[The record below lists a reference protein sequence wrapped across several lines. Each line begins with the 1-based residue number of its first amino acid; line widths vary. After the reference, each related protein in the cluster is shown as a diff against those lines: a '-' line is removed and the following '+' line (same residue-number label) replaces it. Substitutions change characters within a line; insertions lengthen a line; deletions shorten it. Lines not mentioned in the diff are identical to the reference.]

1 MRSLAQRTSSIE
13 CLTAGACLLL
23 CLVQIVAGSE
33 GRNPEASWSFRNDV
47 QPVLAKAGCSAGACH
62 GAAAGQGGFR
72 LSLRGYDDEGDH
84 ASITRSALG
93 RRIDSHHP
101 ALSLLLLKPTGAV
114 PHKGGE
120 RFTTNS
126 LEYRILSEWIAAG
139 APAPH
144 AADPRIEKLDILPNR
159 IVLQPGMQQQ
169 FSVKAHFSDGTVRD
183 VTQWVKYTDANS
195 AVTSVS
201 ESGSAKIQGFG
212 EGAITAWYLSRLA
225 IARVIVPYT
234 NNLSSLNLAQAG
246 KRNFIDERVALK
258 LNELNLPP
266 SPRCSDAE
274 FVRRAHLDTI
284 GVLPTPSFARDFLED
299 KDPDKR
305 DRLIETLLRR
315 PEFTDYWTYKW
326 SDLLLVSSERLR
338 PDAMWSYHHWI
349 RTSVAANKPWDRMVR
364 DIVTAS
370 GSTLENGAANFFAL
384 HQDPTGMAETVT
396 QAFLGMSVNC
406 AKCHNHP
413 MEKWTNDE
421 YYGFANLFARVR
433 TKNGEGDGAK
443 IIFAAPSGDINQP
456 LRGRP
461 QPPKPL
467 DGEAI
472 PLDSTIDRRQVVANW
487 LTSPKNPYFTRS
499 IVNRVWANFMG
510 VGLVEKVDDLR
521 ITNPASNEDLLSAL
535 ADHLSEHRYDL
546 KALMRAIL
554 QSETYQRSSEPLKEN
569 SSDTRFYARYYPRRL
584 AGEVLLD
591 AFSQVTGVPTV
602 FQIDLRNANQGLG
615 QQYPVGIR
623 ALQLPDT
630 RVFSYFLKTFGR
642 PDREKTCECERSAE
656 PNMAQVLHIANGDTV
671 NQKLAAPGNALAK
684 WLDHK
689 FPAEKLIEEIYL
701 TAVSRFPTP
710 RETEQLSRV
719 LSSAKPE
726 ERRQALEDICWAVLS
741 SKEFLFN
748 H

>member
-1 MRSLAQRTSSIE
+1 MRSLPQTTSISKF
-13 CLTAGACLLL
+13 LTAWLMLLL
-23 CLVQIVAGSE
+23 VEVVSAAPESQD
-33 GRNPEASWSFRNDV
+33 PEASWSFRNDV

-72 LSLRGYDDEGDH
+72 LSLRGYDDEGDY

-120 RFTTNS
+120 RFTTHS
-126 LEYRILSEWIAAG
+126 LEYRILSDWIAAG
-139 APAPH
+139 VPAPKT
-144 AADPRIEKLDILPNR
+144 ADARIEKLEILPNR
-159 IVLQPGMQQQ
+159 IVLKPGMQQQ
-169 FSVKAHFSDGTVRD
+169 FSVQAHFSDGTARD
-183 VTQWVKYTDANS
+183 VTRWVKYTDANS

-201 ESGSAKIQGFG
+201 DSGSAKIQGFG

-234 NNLSSLNLAQAG
+234 NSPTSLSLASTQ
-246 KRNFIDERVALK
+246 KRNFIDERIELK
-258 LNELNLPP
+258 LNELNLPS

-274 FVRRAHLDTI
+274 FVRRAHVDTI
-284 GVLPTPSFARDFLED
+284 GVLPTSSFARAFLED
-299 KDPDKR
+299 QDPGKR

-326 SDLLLVSSERLR
+326 SDLLLVSSEHLR

-349 RTSVAANKPWDRMVR
+349 RTSVAANKPWDQMVR
-364 DIVTAS
+364 EIVTAT

-443 IIFAAPSGDINQP
+443 IIFSASSGDINQP

-472 PLDSTIDRRQVVANW
+472 PLDSAVDRRQVLANW

-535 ADHLSEHRYDL
+535 ADHLAGHHYDL

-554 QSETYQRSSEPLKEN
+554 QSETYQRSSEPLRDN
-569 SSDTRFYARYYPRRL
+569 ASDTRFYARYYPRRL

-591 AFSQVTGVPTV
+591 AFSQVTEVPTL
-602 FQIDLRNANQGLG
+602 FQIDLRNSNQGLG
-615 QQYPVGIR
+615 QKYPLGLR

-671 NQKLAAPGNALAK
+671 NQKLTAPGSILTK
-684 WLDHK
+684 WVDQKL
-689 FPAEKLIEEIYL
+689 PAEELIAEMYL
-701 TAVSRFPTP
+701 TSFSRFPTP
-710 RETEQLSRV
+710 RETAQLSKV
-719 LSSAKPE
+719 LSATKPE
-726 ERRQALEDICWAVLS
+726 ERRQALEDIGWALLS

>member
-13 CLTAGACLLL
+13 CLTAGACLVL
-23 CLVQIVAGSE
+23 CLVQVVAGSQ
-33 GRNPEASWSFRNDV
+33 GPDPDTSWSFRNDV

-139 APAPH
+139 APAPQ

-169 FSVKAHFSDGTVRD
+169 FSVKAHFSDGTARD

-234 NNLSSLNLAQAG
+234 NNLSSLSLAQAR
-246 KRNFIDERVALK
+246 KRNFIDEQVALK

-284 GVLPTPSFARDFLED
+284 GVLPTPSFVRSFLED

-349 RTSVAANKPWDRMVR
+349 RTSVAANKPWDQMVR

-421 YYGFANLFARVR
+421 YFGFANLFARVR

-467 DGEAI
+467 DGEAV
-472 PLDSTIDRRQVVANW
+472 PLDSAIDRRQVVANW

-535 ADHLSEHRYDL
+535 ADHLSERRYDL

-671 NQKLAAPGNALAK
+671 NQKLTAPGNVLTK

-689 FPAEKLIEEIYL
+689 FPPEKLIEELYL

-719 LSSAKPE
+719 LSSTQPE
-726 ERRQALEDICWAVLS
+726 ERRQALEDLCWAVLS